1 MNVKL
6 DERFKKVAA
15 IIGAAGAKYSS
26 IAHAKKIA
34 YVNSGYSSVNM
45 LCDFQCNRIIGFWK
59 RSLISLACVSSE
71 THNLQSVF
79 RPGRVVS
86 YIGYIGM
93 CRAKGYG
100 FFTCFGLKYGINF
113 DHIGLK

>member
-26 IAHAKKIA
+26 KAHAKKIA

-79 RPGRVVS
+79 RPGGSPLYRLHS
-86 YIGYIGM
+86 YVP
-93 CRAKGYG
+93 RQK
-100 FFTCFGLKYGINF
+100 
-113 DHIGLK
+113 

>member
-34 YVNSGYSSVNM
+34 HVNSGYSSVNM

-79 RPGRVVS
+79 RPGGSPLYRLHS
-86 YIGYIGM
+86 YVP
-93 CRAKGYG
+93 RQK
-100 FFTCFGLKYGINF
+100 KKQGINF
-113 DHIGLK
+113 DHFGLKQGMVCAFQS